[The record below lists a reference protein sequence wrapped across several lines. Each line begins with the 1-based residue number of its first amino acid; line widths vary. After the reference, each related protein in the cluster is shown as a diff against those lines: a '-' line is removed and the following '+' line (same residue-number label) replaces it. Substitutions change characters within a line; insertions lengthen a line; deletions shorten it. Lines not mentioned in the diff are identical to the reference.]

1 MITADK
7 PGSFQHTNLFEAGIS
22 DHHKLA
28 TTVIK
33 AKFAKALPKY
43 AHYRNYKNF
52 NEQGF
57 KLELRDKLEVDM
69 LMQIMRLFTM
79 STLMHLISMHP

>member
-7 PGSFQHTNLFEAGIS
+7 PGSFQHTNVFEAGIS

-57 KLELRDKLEVDM
+57 KLELRDKVEVDV

-79 STLMHLISMHP
+79 STLMHLISMHL